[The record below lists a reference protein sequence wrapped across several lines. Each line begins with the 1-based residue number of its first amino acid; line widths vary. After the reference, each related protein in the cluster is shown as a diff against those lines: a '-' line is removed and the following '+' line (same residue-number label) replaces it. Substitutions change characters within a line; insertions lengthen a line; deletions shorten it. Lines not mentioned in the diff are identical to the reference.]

1 MWSLQQSQIH
11 TSLYIL
17 VHPNC
22 PSLNLRYLTQLF
34 TQSSYN
40 GSSELG
46 LLVCCSRLGIN
57 QLVSCLPKSEAFRW
71 VWLSAFPRIGVRDI
85 GFLGMERDPFDPL
98 QCRSEAACSP

>member
-1 MWSLQQSQIH
+1 MELAAISD
-11 TSLYIL
+11 T
-17 VHPNC
+17 
-22 PSLNLRYLTQLF
+22 
-34 TQSSYN
+34 YN

-46 LLVCCSRLGIN
+46 RWGIH

-71 VWLSAFPRIGVRDI
+71 VWLSAFPHIGVRDI